1 VNNVYE
7 GFAIIGIYLAP
18 LMAALAIGGIFSDFI
33 LPRCPR
39 LLCFLE
45 WVFGIDLGP

>member
-1 VNNVYE
+1 MNDMME
-7 GFAIIGIYLAP
+7 GLAIVIIYLAP
-18 LMAALAIGGIFSDFI
+18 LMVALAIGGIISDCI